1 MKTTT
6 NKVELTGYAGMN
18 AEIFKFDN
26 GNALMKF
33 KLATHENFKR
43 STGEWVNQTYWHN
56 IIMWGKDAITAQPM
70 VQKGSKVQLEGKLIP
85 RTYVDKENNTRYIYE
100 VQASKIVLLKEEKT
114 EETLEGAIAE

>member
-33 KLATHENFKR
+33 KLATHENFQR
-43 STGEWVNQTYWHN
+43 STGDWVNQTYWHN
-56 IIMWGKDAITAQPM
+56 IIMWGKDAIHTHTM
-70 VQKGSKVQLEGKLIP
+70 IQKGSKVQLEGKLIP

-114 EETLEGAIAE
+114 EDTLEAAIAE

>member
-1 MKTTT
+1 
-6 NKVELTGYAGMN
+6 MN

-33 KLATHENFKR
+33 KLATHENFQR

-56 IIMWGKDAITAQPM
+56 VIMWGKEAVHTHTM
-70 VQKGSKVQLEGKLIP
+70 VQKGAKVQLEGKLIP

-100 VQASKIVLLKEEKT
+100 VQASKIVLLKEEIT

>member
-33 KLATHENFKR
+33 KLATHENFQR

-56 IIMWGKDAITAQPM
+56 VIMWGKEAVHTHTM

>member
-33 KLATHENFKR
+33 KLATHENFQR

-56 IIMWGKDAITAQPM
+56 VIMWGKEAVHTHTM
-70 VQKGSKVQLEGKLIP
+70 VQKGAKVQLEGKLIP
-85 RTYVDKENNTRYIYE
+85 RTYVDKESNTRYIYE
-100 VQASKIVLLKEEKT
+100 VQASKIVLLKEEIT